1 MRVVGCGSR
10 LSLHREEIACVI
22 TDEYIYHEELEF

>member
-1 MRVVGCGSR
+1 MRVVGCGPR

>member
-1 MRVVGCGSR
+1 